1 MKLSVCE
8 QHFHKK
14 NRLSHKITIPLHE
27 IISNCSSMVDLNRIK
42 VVLVEKGTTGK
53 WLAEKIGTTPCT
65 VNKWYSNSSQSD
77 FCTLEKTAN
86 LLGVDK

>member
-1 MKLSVCE
+1 
-8 QHFHKK
+8 
-14 NRLSHKITIPLHE
+14 
-27 IISNCSSMVDLNRIK
+27 MVDLNRIK

-77 FCTLEKTAN
+77 FCTLEKN
-86 LLGVDK
+86 CKSPWC